1 MSIIKTDN
9 IQGQNNANEVT
20 FVNNKFT
27 ASAAGSMT
35 LPGENTATTNLQQG
49 LVKAWADFQ
58 TASGNSY
65 NGSFNFST
73 ITDIDTGDVYLNFT
87 NNMNDTHYSGWAS
100 GAAFTIANFDDQAT
114 NRQRHRAYSG
124 TNTSTDKADG
134 SHRYVG
140 VTGDLA

>member
-87 NNMNDTHYSGWAS
+87 NNMNDTHYSGWAG
-100 GAAFTIANFDDQAT
+100 GAAISLVYFDDQAT
-114 NRQRHRAYSG
+114 GNQRMRAYSDL
-124 TNTSTDKADG
+124 STEADG
-134 SHRYVG
+134 SHRYGG
-140 VTGDLA
+140 VAGDLA